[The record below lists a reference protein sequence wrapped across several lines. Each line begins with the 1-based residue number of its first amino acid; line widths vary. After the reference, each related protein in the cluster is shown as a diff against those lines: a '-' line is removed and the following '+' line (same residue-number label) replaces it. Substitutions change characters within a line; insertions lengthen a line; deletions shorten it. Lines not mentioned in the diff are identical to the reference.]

1 MRRIALALALGLG
14 VLASP
19 LQAQQEGAAGI
30 QGTIQGQI
38 DAFLADDFVTA
49 FTFASPLIKGIFG
62 TPENFGTMVR
72 QGYPMVW
79 RPSDVRFLDLEDLG
93 VRKLQRVQ
101 ILDQAGVPYIAEY
114 EMIET
119 ADGWQINGLRIE
131 RAPEIGA

>member
-14 VLASP
+14 VLTSP

-119 ADGWQINGLRIE
+119 ADGWQINGVRIE